1 MKKIIFCCLLTITYC
16 LTSCIGNDDE
26 NAAAPKPKAFY
37 KLNFP
42 EKKYKTYDSI
52 CPFTFQTPVYSFVA
66 NDKSKNAQ
74 PCWLNITYPLYKA
87 QLYISYSQLKN
98 DLAKHLN
105 DSRELAIRHQVKAS
119 GLEEQVILN
128 EKEHVY
134 GLLYDIAGNSASS
147 IQFYVTDSTNHFLRG
162 SLYFNC
168 PPNIDSLKIVIDY
181 LRVDILQMIQTFKW
195 KDEAS
200 SLRGTKQSQLNK

>member
-1 MKKIIFCCLLTITYC
+1 MKKLIFYSLLITVAC
-16 LTSCIGNDDE
+16 LTSCIGDDDE
-26 NAAAPKPKAFY
+26 NPAAPKPRAFY

-52 CPFTFQTPVYSFVA
+52 CPFSFQTPVYSFVEE
-66 NDKSKNAQ
+66 DKSKNAQ
-74 PCWLNITYPLYKA
+74 PCWLNIMYPLYRA
-87 QLYISYSQLKN
+87 QLYISYSPLNN

-119 GLEEQVILN
+119 GLDEQVLIN
-128 EKEHVY
+128 DSAHVY
-134 GLLYDIAGNSASS
+134 GLLYDIAGNSASA
-147 IQFYVTDSTNHFLRG
+147 IQFYITDSTKHFLRG

-181 LRVDILQMIQTFKW
+181 LRTDIMQMIKTFKW
-195 KDEAS
+195 KDEKIKLPDA
-200 SLRGTKQSQLNK
+200 NKPH

>member
-1 MKKIIFCCLLTITYC
+1 MKKLIFYCLLAVTFC

-26 NAAAPKPKAFY
+26 NTSAPKPTAFY

-42 EKKYKTYDSI
+42 EKKYKIYDSI
-52 CPFTFQTPVYSFVA
+52 CPFTFQTPVYSFVE

-74 PCWLNITYPLYKA
+74 PCWLNIMYPLYRA
-87 QLYISYSQLKN
+87 QLYISYNELKN
-98 DLAKHLN
+98 DLPKHLN

-119 GLEEQVILN
+119 GLDEQVLIN
-128 EKEHVY
+128 DSAHVY
-134 GLLYDIAGNSASS
+134 GLLYDISGNSASA
-147 IQFYVTDSTNHFLRG
+147 IQFYITDSTKHFLRG

-181 LRVDILQMIQTFKW
+181 LRVDIMQMIKTFKW
-195 KDEAS
+195 KDEKMKLSDA
-200 SLRGTKQSQLNK
+200 NKPH

>member
-1 MKKIIFCCLLTITYC
+1 MKKLIFYCFLAITFC

-26 NAAAPKPKAFY
+26 NTSAPKPTAFY

-52 CPFTFQTPVYSFVA
+52 CPFTFQTPVYSFVEE
-66 NDKSKNAQ
+66 DKSRNAQ
-74 PCWLNITYPLYKA
+74 PCWLNIMYPLYRA
-87 QLYISYSQLKN
+87 QLYVSYSPLNN

-119 GLEEQVILN
+119 GLDEQVLIN
-128 EKEHVY
+128 DSAHVY
-134 GLLYDIAGNSASS
+134 GLLYDISGNSASA
-147 IQFYVTDSTNHFLRG
+147 IQFYITDSTKHFLRG

-168 PPNIDSLKIVIDY
+168 APNIDSLKIVIDY
-181 LRVDILQMIQTFKW
+181 LRVDIMQMIKTFKW
-195 KDEAS
+195 KDEKMKLKDA
-200 SLRGTKQSQLNK
+200 NKSH